1 MTDIEKLQEEEL
13 NELNRVEVEEVGL
26 EDLIVLGEDKL
37 INIII
42 EYPTTTGEIKKAKA
56 KIKQLTM
63 KELKNIN
70 LEHITMDTSVNILK
84 KSLFTQD
91 EKPFTTELILNLPVG
106 VIRSITRKILEIS
119 GVKDDDLK
127 KP

>member
-26 EDLIVLGEDKL
+26 EDLIVLGDDKL

-106 VIRSITRKILEIS
+106 VIRFITSKILEIS

>member
-42 EYPTTTGEIKKAKA
+42 EYPTTTGEIKTAKA

-70 LEHITMDTSVNILK
+70 LEQITMDTSVNILK

-106 VIRSITRKILEIS
+106 VIRSITSKILEIS